1 MFCSINAWLY
11 VGALLVITCPRC
23 VLGGGYPCTSVP
35 QHRLHTKDTCAGDV
49 SLLQSFLR
57 VESQPKQWGTDDA
70 QTVDTLSPEAVASDT
85 MPPTNDTKAPLQEHR
100 SHRGSSNYAL
110 ICFVAFLLVVLSVV
124 MCVLLSK
131 LHTPE
136 PSKDKP
142 NVNKPAGRTVT
153 MLSTPSMS
161 MRSEC
166 SVHSFGSI
174 KPAGK
179 QLSDRICGRTASTI
193 SAPGA
198 RMIERSSTSF
208 GIDGASQQRHPSLA
222 MVQRVSSQHPGQ
234 SQSPLESERN
244 LSLSFDGNNR
254 KSFADGV
261 FPVAAHGDCRFVV
274 PVDTLVESSGGG
286 TFSIIDP
293 TSQTMWRVA
302 IEESKDGLR
311 SLRVFVGGDSAIPSM
326 TVCPATGPGLQILNA
341 TGQHFGKLILQPN
354 GSFVV
359 ITADQ
364 RQLLVIEGNEVNLD
378 LRISSRDGRPMAAVS
393 CNETASAAGVEQI
406 EFRVLPGADPVL
418 VISCI
423 LSVLLLGNDD
433 DEK

>member
-1 MFCSINAWLY
+1 MFCSINAWLC
-11 VGALLVITCPRC
+11 VGALMLISCPRF
-23 VLGGGYPCTSVP
+23 VLGGGHPCTTVP
-35 QHRLHTKDTCAGDV
+35 QGQLHTKDIRIGDV
-49 SLLQSFLR
+49 SLFQGFLR
-57 VESQPKQWGTDDA
+57 AESQPKQWGTDVA
-70 QTVDTLSPEAVASDT
+70 LTVDALSPEANASDT
-85 MPPTNDTKAPLQEHR
+85 MSPTNDTRAPLQEHR
-100 SHRGSSNYAL
+100 SNVEGGSANYAL
-110 ICFVAFLLVVLSVV
+110 ICFAAFLLVVLSVV
-124 MCVLLSK
+124 MCVFVSK
-131 LHTPE
+131 MQTPE

-142 NVNKPAGRTVT
+142 KVNKPAGKTVS
-153 MLSTPSMS
+153 MLSIPSMS

-166 SVHSFGSI
+166 SVQTFGSI

-179 QLSDRICGRTASTI
+179 LLSDRICGRTASTI
-193 SAPGA
+193 SVPGA
-198 RMIERSSTSF
+198 RMIGRSSTSF
-208 GIDGASQQRHPSLA
+208 GYGATDQRHANLA

-234 SQSPLESERN
+234 SPRESEGN

-274 PVDTLVESSGGG
+274 PVDTLVESAGGG
-286 TFSIIDP
+286 TFSITDA
-293 TSQTMWRVA
+293 TSETIWLVA
-302 IEESKDGLR
+302 IEESKDSLR

-326 TVCPATGPGLQILNA
+326 TVCSTTGPGLQILNA
-341 TGQHFGKLILQPN
+341 TGQHFGKLVLQPN

-364 RQLLVIEGNEVNLD
+364 RQLLVIEGSEVNLD

-418 VISCI
+418 MISCI